1 MGPTADVPLVRTA
14 CRIAFSGRLDLGRQ
28 TLKERKAWPMPIPAS
43 TAIAERPEI
52 EAAAKAVLGWIK
64 RGQDFWD
71 CGGVPASYN
80 ARKRG
85 YDWPYPETTGY
96 SIPTLIELGSLPRF
110 RHAEPIARKAADWL
124 VAKQHSA
131 GWIRCNIEP
140 PETAFHDEEQI
151 VLFDCG
157 AILQGFSALALHS
170 VGYSEAAMRL
180 SRFLTAEQRENGTWD
195 RFLAF
200 EHFGSHNALVAYAL
214 INAGHTLNEPQ
225 FSEAG
230 HRCLLALRGRL
241 RPNGYIAGCEF
252 PGVRRGV
259 AFLHPFVYT
268 IEGYLKAAAL
278 APEYGYLEAVRPAL
292 DALQHGI
299 ETTGQ
304 IPGAFVQ
311 PDMSTTF
318 SFTAL
323 TAIAQL
329 ADVGFRA
336 DQLMGE
342 TRYTQ
347 MSRQLMRFLRQ
358 VLNETL
364 NDVPWQGG
372 LPSAYPI
379 DGEYLPFC
387 VNNWGAKYFLDASM
401 GELNALNPAPSRT
414 DTSQKTAIPQG
425 VI

>member
-358 VLNETL
+358 VLNGTL

-401 GELNALNPAPSRT
+401 GELNALNPALSRT